1 MNSQDPMESFR
12 AAVDH
17 ADRNPSKVVSYAWYL
32 VLVSTGGPDFRDG
45 LILFA
50 GIPLQSDVT

>member
-1 MNSQDPMESFR
+1 MESFR

-32 VLVSTGGPDFRDG
+32 VLVRGWLLVLGVVVVPVEAEGGFR
-45 LILFA
+45 
-50 GIPLQSDVT
+50 